1 MSDSSQSDGFDD
13 LEEMDHVEVE
23 RMKGDLERSL
33 RSVERQH
40 SDMRGER
47 RDQVSLVRSLRTTVG
62 EMEQVSGARR
72 SLLGEFH
79 TVRKAADKARR
90 GRDEVNSRIPPPVE
104 VLSEWLSD
112 THNRLTTL
120 DNDLTTVPTLARELD
135 SFSRFFELQ
144 AAISVKGKS
153 ETYHKEYVKQIKRMR
168 EITTKLDST
177 PRPEPKTKKDESN
190 DSDKAPVGISRSE
203 IRKVSRRI
211 SKIDKQ
217 LDNLTSERKQI
228 RSSLGRIRSYQKA
241 TTRGGRPIK
250 LSDIKERAQTGGT
263 LDASELET
271 LLGSAKLS
279 ELTEAKDESAT
290 TKTDSQQKRTK
301 RKGMRLGVTRGGA
314 RRGTL
319 AAKREVDE

>member
-1 MSDSSQSDGFDD
+1 MSDHVANDFQD

-23 RMKGDLERSL
+23 RMKGDLERGL

-40 SDMRGER
+40 SDLRSDR
-47 RDQVSLVRSLRTTVG
+47 RDQVSLVRSMRTAFE

-79 TVRKAADKARR
+79 NVKKAADDARK
-90 GRDEVNSRIPPPVE
+90 GRDEVNTRIPPPIE
-104 VLSEWLSD
+104 VLGEWLSD

-144 AAISVKGKS
+144 VAISIKAES
-153 ETYHKEYVKQIKRMR
+153 ETYHKEFVKQIKRLR

-177 PRPEPKTKKDESN
+177 KRPETKSEEVESGDADN
-190 DSDKAPVGISRSE
+190 APAGISRTE

-228 RSSLGRIRSYQKA
+228 RVSLGRIRAYQKA
-241 TTRGGRPIK
+241 TTRGERPIK

-263 LDASELET
+263 LEASELET
-271 LLGSAKLS
+271 LLGSSKLS
-279 ELTEAKDESAT
+279 ELTETKSQAESGKDET
-290 TKTDSQQKRTK
+290 LKKRSK

>member
-1 MSDSSQSDGFDD
+1 MSDSSQPDGFDD
-13 LEEMDHVEVE
+13 LEEIDHVEVE
-23 RMKGDLERSL
+23 SMKVDLERSL

-40 SDMRGER
+40 SDLRGER
-47 RDQVSLVRSLRTTVG
+47 RDQVSLVRTLRTAVG
-62 EMEQVSGARR
+62 EMEEVSGARR

-79 TVRKAADKARR
+79 TVRKAADEARR
-90 GRDEVNSRIPPPVE
+90 GRDEVNSRIPPPIE
-104 VLSEWLSD
+104 VLCEWISD
-112 THNRLTTL
+112 THIRLTTL

-135 SFSRFFELQ
+135 SFARFFELQ
-144 AAISVKGKS
+144 AAISAKGES

-168 EITTKLDST
+168 EITNKLDST
-177 PRPEPKTKKDESN
+177 KKPVINSEEGASIN
-190 DSDKAPVGISRSE
+190 SDKESSGISRTE
-203 IRKVSRRI
+203 VRKVSRRI

-217 LDNLTSERKQI
+217 LDNLHSERKQI

-271 LLGSAKLS
+271 LLGSSNLS
-279 ELTEAKDESAT
+279 ELTESNDGVPADKAN
-290 TKTDSQQKRTK
+290 SQHRRPK

-314 RRGTL
+314 RRGTQ

>member
-1 MSDSSQSDGFDD
+1 MSDHVANDFQD
-13 LEEMDHVEVE
+13 LEEMDHVDVE
-23 RMKGDLERSL
+23 RMRGDLERGL
-33 RSVERQH
+33 KSVERQH
-40 SDMRGER
+40 SDLRSDR
-47 RDQVSLVRSLRTTVG
+47 RDQVSLVRSMRTAFG

-79 TVRKAADKARR
+79 NVKRAADDARK
-90 GRDEVNSRIPPPVE
+90 GRDEVNTRIPPPIE
-104 VLSEWLSD
+104 VLGEWLSD

-144 AAISVKGKS
+144 VAITIKAES
-153 ETYHKEYVKQIKRMR
+153 ETYHKEFVKQIKRLR

-177 PRPEPKTKKDESN
+177 KRPEAKSEEKGSGETED
-190 DSDKAPVGISRSE
+190 APAGISRTE

-217 LDNLTSERKQI
+217 LDDLTSERKKI
-228 RSSLGRIRSYQKA
+228 RVSLGRIRSYQKA

-271 LLGSAKLS
+271 LLGSSKLS
-279 ELTEAKDESAT
+279 ELTETKSQAESSKDEP
-290 TKTDSQQKRTK
+290 QHKRSK

>member
-1 MSDSSQSDGFDD
+1 MSDHVANDFQD

-23 RMKGDLERSL
+23 RMKGDLERGL

-40 SDMRGER
+40 SDLRSDR
-47 RDQVSLVRSLRTTVG
+47 RDQVSLVRSMRTAFG
-62 EMEQVSGARR
+62 EMELVSGARR

-79 TVRKAADKARR
+79 NVKKAADDARK
-90 GRDEVNSRIPPPVE
+90 GRDEVNTRIPPPIE
-104 VLSEWLSD
+104 VLGEWLSD

-144 AAISVKGKS
+144 VAISIKAES
-153 ETYHKEYVKQIKRMR
+153 ETYHKEFVKQIKRLR

-177 PRPEPKTKKDESN
+177 KRPETKSEEVESGDADN
-190 DSDKAPVGISRSE
+190 APAGISRTE

-228 RSSLGRIRSYQKA
+228 RVSLGRIRAYQKA

-271 LLGSAKLS
+271 LLGSSKLS
-279 ELTEAKDESAT
+279 ELTETKSQAESSKDEP
-290 TKTDSQQKRTK
+290 QHKRSK